1 METFDLHI
9 LGCGSA
15 LPTLR
20 HYPASQVL
28 NIHDKLFMVDCGEG
42 AQLQLRKT
50 KLSFSRLNRVF
61 ISHLH
66 GDHCFGLLGL
76 ISSFS
81 LLGRTA
87 TFHVHAPAEL
97 ERLLTPLIA
106 YHCKGASFDV
116 EFHSF
121 DTATSQL
128 IFEDKSVSVTTLPLR
143 HRIGCCGFLFREQ
156 PRLPHIRRDM
166 IDYLGIPLYEIARIK
181 QGGDWTKPDGEVV
194 ANERLV
200 TPAAPPRSYAYVSD
214 TAPCQDIV
222 PLLHGVNL
230 LYHEATFAEDRAS
243 RAAETFHSTARQAAE
258 IARAADVKRL
268 VIGHFSSR
276 YDDESQLL
284 AESQEVFPETVLARE
299 GLQLH
304 V

>member
-1 METFDLHI
+1 
-9 LGCGSA
+9 
-15 LPTLR
+15 
-20 HYPASQVL
+20 
-28 NIHDKLFMVDCGEG
+28 MVDCGEG

-50 KLSFSRLNRVF
+50 RLSFSRLNRVF

-76 ISSFS
+76 ISTLS

-87 TFHVHAPAEL
+87 TFHVHAPTEL
-97 ERLLTPLIA
+97 EQLLTPLIA
-106 YHCKGASFDV
+106 YHCKGASFSV

-121 DTATSQL
+121 NTKTSQV
-128 IFEDKSVSVTTLPLR
+128 IFEDKSVCITTLPLR

-166 IDYLGIPLYEIARIK
+166 IDYLEIPTYEIARIK
-181 QGGDWTKPDGEVV
+181 QGADWVKPNGEVIP
-194 ANERLV
+194 NEQLV

-214 TAPCQDIV
+214 TAPCTDIV
-222 PLLHGVNL
+222 PLLHGIDL
-230 LYHEATFAEDRAS
+230 LYHEATFAQADAP

-258 IARAADVKRL
+258 IASAAAVKRL

-276 YDDESQLL
+276 YDDETQLL
-284 AESQEVFPETVLARE
+284 AESREVFPDTELARE
-299 GLQLH
+299 GLLLSI
-304 V
+304 